1 MYIAD
6 GTEYVRKV
14 GSRQS
19 VWDDVCYMTAGGLK
33 KGDLEQR
40 GSKIISKKRSALGKA
55 RFAQRNPFQKQEKKV
70 EIETKKKVMFAPSDD
85 DTPGPAPSAKRKRRR
100 PRHKKKGK
108 VAAV

>member
-55 RFAQRNPFQKQEKKV
+55 RFAQRNPFRKKV

-85 DTPGPAPSAKRKRRR
+85 DTPDPAPSTKRKRRR